1 MHKGTLETI
10 ICLIIFS
17 IFSMCFLAVAVGKI
31 FCMESLDKY
40 FVQSLQLIL
49 AFVSIINYFVFRFVS
64 KEQNL
69 EKLEEEAATD
79 LFR

>member
-1 MHKGTLETI
+1 
-10 ICLIIFS
+10 
-17 IFSMCFLAVAVGKI
+17 MCFLAVAVGKI

-40 FVQSLQLIL
+40 VVQSLQLIL